1 MIRFASRGVK
11 PDLTPR
17 PRPAMLYPMRAN
29 AIPVLLMCGISAY
42 AGIFRLMLYFLARD
56 RKENLNFALTCLSI
70 ALYDAMCVGL
80 YNAQSVSS
88 GVLWQR
94 GQFIAIAVLAFN
106 FANFVL
112 ALFEKKSSPFK
123 RPFFV
128 LLATTAL
135 AGLAFPELVVSAKDP
150 NLREFGILGLRVTY
164 FEGHVALLMNLLNG
178 LLALAM
184 VYVVAI
190 AVPYVKDHGRKEL
203 PYLAIGIGIFFVSL
217 TLDIL
222 IASDLLVFLYTSEY
236 SFLILVVLMDFAV
249 QRRYVGLLREVE
261 SLNAGLEE
269 KVERR
274 TKEIGRLVG
283 ELSSKNEELLEK
295 NLILA
300 ELADRDGLTKLL
312 NHAAFHR
319 RLVEQLGAA
328 RRQRFPVALAMIDL
342 DRFKE
347 INDSYGHQAG
357 DKVILK
363 AAEVLMGD
371 SRDYDAK
378 GRYAETR
385 EVAGIRVYD
394 VPGRYGG
401 DEFALILPYCGPK
414 EARIVCERI
423 RERISRIDIP
433 GFPALRVGASLG
445 AAVFDPSSGPERDGD
460 ELVREADRALYDA
473 KAAGRG
479 RTVVAGPEA

>member
-261 SLNAGLEE
+261 SRPRGEGGAPYEGDRPARRRAFVEERGAPREESHPRGAGRP
-269 KVERR
+269 RR
-274 TKEIGRLVG
+274 PHEAAQPR
-283 ELSSKNEELLEK
+283 
-295 NLILA
+295 
-300 ELADRDGLTKLL
+300 GLPPE
-312 NHAAFHR
+312 AR
-319 RLVEQLGAA
+319 RAA
-328 RRQRFPVALAMIDL
+328 RSRAQATLPRGPRD
-342 DRFKE
+342 DRP
-347 INDSYGHQAG
+347 
-357 DKVILK
+357 
-363 AAEVLMGD
+363 
-371 SRDYDAK
+371 R
-378 GRYAETR
+378 
-385 EVAGIRVYD
+385 
-394 VPGRYGG
+394 
-401 DEFALILPYCGPK
+401 
-414 EARIVCERI
+414 
-423 RERISRIDIP
+423 
-433 GFPALRVGASLG
+433 
-445 AAVFDPSSGPERDGD
+445 
-460 ELVREADRALYDA
+460 
-473 KAAGRG
+473 
-479 RTVVAGPEA
+479 